1 MQRVFRTR
9 VTELFDI
16 PHPILVGGM
25 MWLSTA
31 EFVAACGRAGALA
44 FMTPRSYGSLAEF
57 REGLARAID
66 LAEGA
71 PVGVNLTIPRHTSG
85 IPTEEYLA
93 ISFDLGVRRFET
105 AGSRP
110 GDLIAAIKAGG
121 GKVVHKCTR
130 PRHAVAAERDGAD
143 AVTLVGME
151 AGGHP
156 GTNPHPAHILA
167 AEALPQLRVPLVL
180 GGGIGTGGQILA
192 ALAQGAEAVV
202 IGSRLLTGAEIWA
215 HPEYK
220 QKLVSSGI
228 DDTTT
233 ALARFGVTWRVL
245 DNETA
250 REVQEMERRPE
261 IAYGDFGERV
271 RGTFGRDNAY
281 RRGVWQRGMLSCS
294 AAVAFSRRVQPVGE
308 IIEELVREAEVAMVS
323 LIGKSLIAKQDRPVD
338 FLTDDASSR

>member
-1 MQRVFRTR
+1 MRQAFRTR
-9 VTELFDI
+9 VTELFEI

-44 FMTPRSYGSLAEF
+44 FMTPRSYGSPAEF
-57 REGLARAID
+57 REGLARAVD
-66 LAEGA
+66 LAAGA

-85 IPTEEYLA
+85 IPTQEYLA
-93 ISFDLGVRRFET
+93 ISLDLGVRRFET

-121 GKVVHKCTR
+121 GRVVHKCTS

-143 AVTLVGME
+143 AVALVGME

-167 AEALPQLRVPLVL
+167 AEALPQLGIPLVL

-220 QKLVSSGI
+220 QKLVLSGI

-261 IAYGDFGERV
+261 ISYGDFGERV
-271 RGTFGRDNAY
+271 RGTYGRDNAY
-281 RRGVWQRGMLSCS
+281 MRGVWQRGMLSCS
-294 AAVAFSRRVQPVGE
+294 AAVAFARRVQPVGE
-308 IIEELVREAEVAMVS
+308 IIEDLVREAEVAMVS
-323 LIGKSLIAKQDRPVD
+323 LIGKSLIAKEDPPVD
-338 FLTDDASSR
+338 FLTEEASSR

>member
-1 MQRVFRTR
+1 MQQIFRTQ
-9 VTELFDI
+9 VTELFEI

-44 FMTPRSYGSLAEF
+44 FMTPRSYGSPAEF

-66 LAEGA
+66 VAAGA

-93 ISFDLGVRRFET
+93 ISLDLGVRRFET

-121 GKVVHKCTR
+121 GRVVHKCTR
-130 PRHAVAAERDGAD
+130 PRHAVAAARDGAD
-143 AVTLVGME
+143 AVALVGME

-167 AEALPQLRVPLVL
+167 AEVLPQLEVPLVL

-202 IGSRLLTGAEIWA
+202 IGSRLLTSTEIWA
-215 HPEYK
+215 HRAYK
-220 QKLVSSGI
+220 DKLVSSGI

-271 RGTFGRDNAY
+271 RGSFGRDNAY
-281 RRGVWQRGMLSCS
+281 IQGAWQRGMLSCS
-294 AAVAFSRRVQPVGE
+294 AAVAFARRVEPVQE
-308 IIEELVREAEVAMVS
+308 IIDELVREAQIAMLS
-323 LIGKSLIAKQDRPVD
+323 LIGKSLIGREDRSTD
-338 FLTDDASSR
+338 FLTDEASSR

>member
-1 MQRVFRTR
+1 MEPAFRTR
-9 VTELFDI
+9 VTDLFEI
-16 PHPILVGGM
+16 RHPILVGGM

-44 FMTPRSYGSLAEF
+44 FMTPRSYESPAGF

-66 LAEGA
+66 LADGA
-71 PVGVNLTIPRHTSG
+71 PIGVNLTIPRHTDD
-85 IPTEEYLA
+85 IPTADYLA
-93 ISFDLGVRRFET
+93 ISLDLGVSRFET

-130 PRHAVAAERDGAD
+130 PRHAASAQQDGAD
-143 AVTLVGME
+143 AVALVGME

-167 AEALPQLRVPLVL
+167 AEALPQLKAPLVL

-202 IGSRLLTGAEIWA
+202 IGSRLLTSAEIWA
-215 HPEYK
+215 HPSYK
-220 QKLVSSGI
+220 QKLISSGI

-233 ALARFGVTWRVL
+233 ALARYGVTWRVL

-261 IAYGDFGERV
+261 IAFGDFGERV

-281 RRGVWQRGMLSCS
+281 VRGVWQKGMLSCS
-294 AAVAFSRRVQPVGE
+294 AGVAFSRRVQPAGE
-308 IIEELVREAEVAMVS
+308 IIEELMREAEVAMVS
-323 LIGKSLIAKQDRPVD
+323 LTGKSLRAKEDPPVD
-338 FLTDDASSR
+338 FLTDEALGR